1 MPGSLF
7 GSGSETESVNED
19 GTSSESPAGLEY
31 IPNALPDEL
40 VEPLMEYLAV
50 NIANHQQL
58 HLFPPIPA
66 VILDVSRLCIPQSWK
81 DKLWN
86 GHDMEAGIIQKYE
99 MGQGI
104 GWHVDLD
111 RFTDG
116 VAILSLLSAT
126 TLSFRHVMDHARRC
140 DVKLEPGSAVLMS
153 GEARYEWEHSIEAKD
168 WDGSEETGWWKR
180 GRRISVTMRRVRDDR
195 KTES

>member
-1 MPGSLF
+1 MPDSLF
-7 GSGSETESVNED
+7 GSDSETESINED
-19 GTSSESPAGLEY
+19 VSSSESPAGLEY
-31 IPNALPDEL
+31 IPNALSEEL
-40 VEPLMEYLAV
+40 VEPLMEYLAE

-58 HLFPPIPA
+58 HLFPPIPS
-66 VILDVSRLCIPQSWK
+66 VILDVSRLCIPQPWK
-81 DKLWN
+81 DKFWH
-86 GHDMEAGIIQKYE
+86 GREMEAGIIQKYE
-99 MGQGI
+99 IGQGI

-126 TLSFRHVMDHARRC
+126 TLSFRHVKDRARRWN
-140 DVKLEPGSAVLMS
+140 VKLEPGSVVLIS
-153 GEARYEWEHSIEAKD
+153 GEARYEWEHSIEGKD
-168 WDGSEETGWWKR
+168 WDGSEGTGWWKR